1 MLEKLRAKPEHVK
14 KSIAL
19 SATSVIF
26 GIVFL
31 AWVSSWDARQN
42 EEQAREQAVSPLA
55 GFTQMIKGI
64 TADVKDS
71 YSSMDLY
78 DGATTTQTIATTS
91 SRTRFDMASVVI
103 LDPSVSLAT
112 TTATTTTVSQ

>member
-19 SATSVIF
+19 SSTSVIF

-64 TADVKDS
+64 TADVKDT
-71 YSSMDLY
+71 YS
-78 DGATTTQTIATTS
+78 
-91 SRTRFDMASVVI
+91 ASPDAVTE
-103 LDPSVSLAT
+103 DFM
-112 TTATTTTVSQ
+112 ATTTTPESQKATVLDASRIKVIDQALMVSTSTSTTTVR

>member
-14 KSIAL
+14 KTIAL
-19 SATSVIF
+19 TSTSVIF

-55 GFTQMIKGI
+55 GFTQMLKGI

-78 DGATTTQTIATTS
+78 GGTTTTQTIATTS

-103 LDPSVSLAT
+103 IDPSVSVGT
-112 TTATTTTVSQ
+112 TTSTTTVQ